1 MKNKFILSLL
11 IFGLSIMPINGCENT
26 TSLNSTTKNT
36 QQYEEHSTLSTCSD
50 VLEEPDLDTT
60 SLLTTSVK
68 DKKSTTVIQDGPY
81 GRISLSIPA
90 GWNYKT
96 YPMDSENFSNGL
108 YGIEFFPKDVTDGYI
123 TLAYF
128 DSFGVCGT
136 ELATDTFTIAGNHAS
151 IGTYDNHKY
160 WDFISFS
167 DNYSGIVA
175 LTYKVENWWEI
186 YSEQVMEILNTLSF
200 DSSIKEGGT
209 YIYSNESEVDK
220 IGLRLTLKK
229 VSSSGA
235 VLMFHQYDEN
245 APSGELNFGD
255 AFAIE
260 VQKNNTWE
268 NVPIVING
276 NYGFHE
282 VAYNIPK
289 GEITEQKLDWNLLYG
304 ILEPGN
310 YRIKKEIMDF
320 RKSGDYDKYTVYTQF
335 VLN

>member
-1 MKNKFILSLL
+1 
-11 IFGLSIMPINGCENT
+11 
-26 TSLNSTTKNT
+26 
-36 QQYEEHSTLSTCSD
+36 
-50 VLEEPDLDTT
+50 
-60 SLLTTSVK
+60 
-68 DKKSTTVIQDGPY
+68 
-81 GRISLSIPA
+81 
-90 GWNYKT
+90 
-96 YPMDSENFSNGL
+96 
-108 YGIEFFPKDVTDGYI
+108 
-123 TLAYF
+123 
-128 DSFGVCGT
+128 
-136 ELATDTFTIAGNHAS
+136 
-151 IGTYDNHKY
+151 
-160 WDFISFS
+160 
-167 DNYSGIVA
+167 
-175 LTYKVENWWEI
+175 
-186 YSEQVMEILNTLSF
+186 MEILNTLSF
-200 DSSIKEGGT
+200 DSSIKEGGA